1 MTYVLP
7 TIATVGEEGI
17 ALNGIYNVYAQAS
30 AVSATN
36 NPDTPGIPFAL
47 GTRIMATNG
56 SVWLMCTT
64 NTTIPYGSVCAI
76 DSNFNATLVGG
87 TGGDATTASAAFI
100 GFYQNTVS
108 LTTSQYAWFMI
119 SGEPTIL
126 VASASVTGPLY
137 TLDTAGALTGVVNTS
152 SHYQIGG
159 VGVVVT
165 ASGTTASLTLSYA
178 NSVFVRKPQ
187 AGS

>member
-17 ALNGIYNVYAQAS
+17 DLKGIYNVYIQTN

-36 NPDTPGIPFAL
+36 TPDQPGIPFTP
-47 GTRIMATNG
+47 GTRIMGTNG

-64 NTTIPYGSVCAI
+64 NTTIPNGSVCAI

-87 TGGDATTASAAFI
+87 TGGAASTASASFI
-100 GFYQNTVS
+100 GFYQNSTS
-108 LTTSQYAWFMI
+108 LTTGQYAWFMI

-126 VASASVTGPLY
+126 VASAGVTGALY
-137 TLDTAGALTGVVNTS
+137 TLDTAGALTGVVNTAS
-152 SHYQIGG
+152 QFQIGG
-159 VGVVVT
+159 VGCVVT

>member
-17 ALNGIYNVYAQAS
+17 SLGGIYNVYDQTA
-30 AVSATN
+30 AVSSTN
-36 NPDTPGIPFAL
+36 TPDQPGIPFTL

-56 SVWLMCTT
+56 SVWILCTT
-64 NTTIPYGSVCAI
+64 ATTIPYGSVCAI
-76 DSNFNATLVGG
+76 TSAFSAGLVGG

-100 GFYQNTVS
+100 GFYQNTTS
-108 LTTSQYAWFMI
+108 LTTGQYAWFMI

-137 TLDTAGALTGVVNTS
+137 TLDTAGALTGVVNTA

-165 ASGTTASLTLSYA
+165 ASGTTASLTQSYA

>member
-17 ALNGIYNVYAQAS
+17 NLGGIYNVYVQSS

-36 NPDTPGIPFAL
+36 SPDNPGIPFAL
-47 GTRIMATNG
+47 GTRITATNG

-64 NTTIPYGSVCAI
+64 NTTIAYGNVCAI

-87 TGGDATTASAAFI
+87 TGGAASTASASFI
-100 GFYQNTVS
+100 GFYQNLTS
-108 LTTSQYAWFMI
+108 LTTGQYAWFMI

-126 VASASVTGPLY
+126 VASAGVVGPLY
-137 TLDTAGALTGVVNTS
+137 TLDTAGALTGVVNTAS
-152 SHYQIGG
+152 QYQIGG
-159 VGVVVT
+159 VGCVVT
-165 ASGTTASLTLSYA
+165 ASGSTASLTLSYA